1 MDGYEVIRRVRQL
14 PALAR
19 IRLIAMTGYGQDSD
33 PLNAEDAGFDACLVK
48 PVDYAE
54 LMKTIDNLERKSSQP
69 SAASATSPIASPA
82 SPTSTTS
89 TTSPTC

>member
-1 MDGYEVIRRVRQL
+1 MDGYEVARRVRQL
-14 PALAR
+14 PALGR
-19 IRLIAMTGYGQDSD
+19 TRLIAMTGYGQDSD

-69 SAASATSPIASPA
+69 SAPISASPA
-82 SPTSTTS
+82 SPTSS
-89 TTSPTC
+89 SW